1 MKSIKSTA
9 GFTLLELMV
18 TTSLI
23 IIISAAMFVN
33 LRDYN
38 SSKQLDLAGN
48 EFVFQAERMRN
59 FAQTGKKFNNSV
71 PSGGWG
77 VHFSSGTDK
86 IEYTLFADTNNDGLY
101 APGEQFSVTSLSNTV
116 YFRSVSGATSPVT
129 IVYKPSYGDYF
140 LNGTDSSP
148 EIFITLGL
156 PKKTEKRTITVR
168 RISGA
173 LELSNSDEEI

>member
-48 EFVFQAERMRN
+48 EFVFQVERMRN
-59 FAQTGKKFNNSV
+59 FTQTGKKFNDLVS
-71 PSGGWG
+71 PGGWG
-77 VHFSSGTDK
+77 VQFSAGDENA
-86 IEYTLFADTNNDGLY
+86 IQYILFADMDSNEAYT
-101 APGEQFSVTSLSNTV
+101 AGEQFSSATLPHTV
-116 YFRSVSGATSPVT
+116 YFKQISSASLGVPVD
-129 IVYKPSYGDYF
+129 IVYKPSYGDYYID
-140 LNGTDSSP
+140 GERASSD
-148 EIFITLGL
+148 INITLGL
-156 PKKTEKRTITVR
+156 PQKLEERVITIRKT
-168 RISGA
+168 SGA
-173 LELSNSDEEI
+173 FELE

>member
-77 VHFSSGTDK
+77 VHFSSGT
-86 IEYTLFADTNNDGLY
+86 
-101 APGEQFSVTSLSNTV
+101 
-116 YFRSVSGATSPVT
+116 
-129 IVYKPSYGDYF
+129 
-140 LNGTDSSP
+140 
-148 EIFITLGL
+148 
-156 PKKTEKRTITVR
+156 
-168 RISGA
+168 
-173 LELSNSDEEI
+173 